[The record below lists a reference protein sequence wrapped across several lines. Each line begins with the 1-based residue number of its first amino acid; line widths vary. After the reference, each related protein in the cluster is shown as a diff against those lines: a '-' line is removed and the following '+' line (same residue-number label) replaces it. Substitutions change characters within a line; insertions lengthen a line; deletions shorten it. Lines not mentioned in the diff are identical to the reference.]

1 MKTRS
6 FNIVMIGI
14 IAYMLQ
20 SCTHD
25 IYVDPQAGD
34 KAAYDNADAVN
45 GAKLFNNFEH
55 VDAGWPADALGWPAA
70 SGANDPT
77 ITIANIANPPTG
89 ITGQKNRSFY
99 TCSGCHAYDGLGR
112 DGGYITKTLY
122 SVTGGVASA
131 TAGAPLTSASHL
143 KDCQSWDIK
152 DIFNAIKNVGGRAI
166 DPTLTVN
173 GVTTPLGNAHPD
185 YSKILSDDKIW
196 DLVKWL
202 KEGAIYNENNDLYT
216 MTTTGQY
223 NTTLTPMSPLP
234 TVTYSNLGG
243 TDGDAVAGDA
253 FYVAKC
259 MVCHGNGGR
268 GTSLASGPSGNTV
281 NNTKNVQVGDFVR
294 TRTPEAIHKI
304 ISGQF
309 GAIPWMVATPITKDE
324 MKNLLKALSNT
335 TKYPSGAI
343 TPNKQ
348 VGGN

>member
-34 KAAYDNADAVN
+34 KASYDNADAVN
-45 GAKLFNNFEH
+45 GAKLFSNFEH
-55 VDAGWPADALGWPAA
+55 VDAGWPADALGWPLASAA
-70 SGANDPT
+70 SDPT

-89 ITGQKNRSFY
+89 QTGQKNRSFY
-99 TCSGCHAYDGLGR
+99 SCSGCHAFDGLGQ

-122 SVTGGVASA
+122 TVTAGVASA
-131 TAGAPLTSASHL
+131 TPGQPLIAASHL
-143 KDCQSWDIK
+143 RDCRSWDITQL
-152 DIFNAIKNVGGRAI
+152 FNTIKNVGGRAI

-173 GVTTPLGNAHPD
+173 GVTTPLGNSHPD
-185 YSKILSDDKIW
+185 YSKILTDDKIW
-196 DLVKWL
+196 DIVKWL
-202 KEGAIYNENNDLYT
+202 REGAIYNENNDLYT
-216 MTTTGQY
+216 LTASGPY
-223 NTTLTPMSPLP
+223 NTTLTPFATP
-234 TVTYSNLGG
+234 TTAVYSNLGG

-281 NNTKNVQVGDFVR
+281 NNTYKVQVGDFVR
-294 TRTPEAIHKI
+294 TRTAEAINTIFTGK
-304 ISGQF
+304 F
-309 GAIPWMVATPITKDE
+309 GAMPWMAATPITKDD

>member
-1 MKTRS
+1 MKTKS
-6 FNIVMIGI
+6 FNIVMIGF
-14 IAYMLQ
+14 IAFMFQ

-25 IYVDPQAGD
+25 IYVDPQASD
-34 KAAYDNADAVN
+34 KESYDNADAVN

-55 VDAGWPADALGWPAA
+55 VDAGWPADALGWPIASAA
-70 SGANDPT
+70 ADPT
-77 ITIANIANPPTG
+77 ITIADIASPPTST
-89 ITGQKNRSFY
+89 IPGQKNRSFY

-112 DGGYITKTLY
+112 EGGYITKTLY
-122 SVTGGVASA
+122 SVNSTTGVVTA
-131 TAGAPLTSASHL
+131 TAGTPTVAASKL
-143 KDCQSWDIK
+143 KECRSWDAK

-173 GVTTPLGNAHPD
+173 GVSTPAGNAHPD
-185 YSKILSDDKIW
+185 FSKILTDDKIW
-196 DLVKWL
+196 DLVKWI

-216 MTTTGQY
+216 MTTTGTY
-223 NTTLTPMSPLP
+223 NTTLTPASPVA
-234 TVTYSNLGG
+234 TVVYSNLGG

-268 GTSLASGPSGNTV
+268 GTSVASGPSGWTA
-281 NNTKNVQVGDFVR
+281 NNTNKVQIGDFVR

-309 GAIPWMVATPITKDE
+309 GSIPWMAATPITKVE

-343 TPNKQ
+343 TPFKN
-348 VGGN
+348 